1 MSRPLHT
8 PRDSFGR
15 QFRKLRVSLTD
26 ACNFACTYCVAEGE
40 RLRPT
45 PALDGGEL
53 ARCVRLIHAVTPLQS
68 LRVTGGEPLIAPAL
82 HDFLVA
88 VRGVGVPD
96 LSLTTNGHL
105 LREKLPLLVDS
116 GMRRINVSL
125 DSLQA
130 ERFHRITRGGCLHA
144 VLEGI
149 DAALEAGLR
158 LKINV
163 VPMRG
168 VNDDEVPAL
177 VRFGLERGIEVRFIE
192 LMRMGHYQRGG
203 EFETLVY
210 PMADILATLAAEHE
224 LAADAVDPAATAQRW
239 TLDGGAGRIGI
250 IPNVSAPFCAGCDRL
265 RLTAQGRLYGCISN
279 ARSQD
284 MSSLLRMSDDMA
296 TARLT
301 GLLEAAL
308 ADKQP
313 VRFSGMIAS
322 MRSLG
327 G

>member
-1 MSRPLHT
+1 MSASLHT
-8 PRDSFGR
+8 PRDAFGR
-15 QFRKLRVSLTD
+15 EFRKLRVSLTD
-26 ACNFACTYCVAEGE
+26 ACNFACSYCVAEGE

-45 PALDGGEL
+45 PALDGTQL
-53 ARCVRLIHAVTPLQS
+53 ARCVRLLHAVTPLHS

-82 HDFLVA
+82 QDFLES
-88 VRGVGVPD
+88 VRSLDIPD

-105 LREKLPLLVDS
+105 LQEKLPLLVES

-130 ERFHRITRGGCLHA
+130 DRFHRITRGGCLHA

-149 DAALEAGLR
+149 EAAREAGLR

-177 VRFGLERGIEVRFIE
+177 VRYGLERGIEVRFIE
-192 LMRMGHYQRGG
+192 LMRMGHYQQGD
-203 EFETLVY
+203 EFESLVY
-210 PMADILATLAAEHE
+210 PMSDILAALSREHVLE
-224 LAADAVDPAATAQRW
+224 EVPVDPSATARRW
-239 TLDGGAGRIGI
+239 QLDGGAGHVGI

-284 MSSLLRMSDDMA
+284 MSGLLRMSEDMA
-296 TARLT
+296 AARLT
-301 GLLEAAL
+301 GLLEGAL